1 MGGMPE
7 MPTAT
12 DLFDAI
18 DGDDA
23 ERLDRIL
30 AESPSLA
37 ASRDEEG
44 VSAVLHSL
52 YHGRPYL
59 AVSIAAA
66 LPQLDIFEAAALG
79 RADRVRELLAV
90 DPGLARARSADGFTA
105 LHLPAFFGGPGTA
118 EAARRLIASGAD
130 VSARSDNSFW
140 VLPLHS
146 AASGGHAEIV
156 EMLLEAGAEP
166 DPRQRHG
173 WTPLQAAAQNGNAR
187 SLEALLAAGADPEL
201 RNDDGQSAADLARAA
216 GYDELA
222 ARLG

>member
-23 ERLDRIL
+23 ERLDQIL

-79 RADRVRELLAV
+79 RADRVRELVAA
-90 DPGLARARSADGFTA
+90 DPGLARAESPDGFTA

-118 EAARRLIASGAD
+118 EAARALIAAGAD
-130 VSARSDNSFW
+130 VSARSNNSFW

-156 EMLLEAGAEP
+156 ELLLEAGAEP